1 MYTDGASESLPLLC
15 AEVQRQRGIHAV
27 FGIADEKELGMAQIK
42 FRTPPTDADAAELAR
57 WIQSFISEL
66 TYILNNL
73 DEENHTEKYN
83 ERNK

>member
-1 MYTDGASESLPLLC
+1 
-15 AEVQRQRGIHAV
+15 
-27 FGIADEKELGMAQIK
+27 MAQVK

-57 WIQSFISEL
+57 WIQYFISEL
-66 TYILNNL
+66 TYILGNL